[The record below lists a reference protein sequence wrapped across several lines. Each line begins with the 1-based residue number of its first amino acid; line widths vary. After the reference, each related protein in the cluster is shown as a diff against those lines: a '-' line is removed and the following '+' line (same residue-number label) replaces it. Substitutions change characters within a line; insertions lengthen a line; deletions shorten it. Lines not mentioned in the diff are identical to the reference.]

1 MHIIHSSMT
10 IPHSINLHLLRVF
23 VAVVDQQSFSRAAEV
38 LFITQSAVSKAVRE
52 LEHQLDLPLV
62 DRGPGGARGM
72 RGVRL
77 TEGGQALY
85 EHARGI
91 FSMERIALEDV
102 RERVGLRKGVLRI
115 GASTTVAGY
124 WLPTHIAAFAR
135 RFPDIQVELVV
146 ANTAQI
152 AHAIVDCAVDAA
164 FVEGPVDDARIDTSV
179 WRDEALV
186 VIAPEAP
193 LSTIGATRRVSAA
206 VLGEQTWLL
215 REEGSGTRRVAQNLL
230 RTHGIVPRHLL
241 EIGSNEAIARAV
253 AAGAG
258 VAILPSVV
266 VEDLIAMRRIRA
278 LSLEQQVSLS
288 RPLYRLE
295 LLNRR
300 RSPALQAFMEQLPG
314 N

>member
-1 MHIIHSSMT
+1 MN
-10 IPHSINLHLLRVF
+10 IPHSINLHLLRIF
-23 VAVVDQQSFSRAAEV
+23 VAVVEQQSFSRAAET

-52 LEHQLDLPLV
+52 LEHQLDLPLIE
-62 DRGPGGARGM
+62 RGPSGARGM

-77 TEGGQALY
+77 SDGGQALY

-91 FSMERIALEDV
+91 FALERVALEDV
-102 RERVGLRKGVLRI
+102 RERVGLRKGQLHI

-135 RFPDIQVELVV
+135 RHPDVQVELVV

-152 AHAIVDCAVDAA
+152 AQAIIDCAVDAA
-164 FVEGPVDDARIDTSV
+164 FVEGPVEDARIQSTV
-179 WRDEALV
+179 WREESLV
-186 VIAPEAP
+186 VIAPDDHRV
-193 LSTIGATRRVSAA
+193 STRRVSAA
-206 VLGEQTWLL
+206 ALSEQTWLL
-215 REEGSGTRRVAQNLL
+215 RETGSGTRRVAQRLL
-230 RTHGIVPRHLL
+230 QAHGIQPRHQLA
-241 EIGSNEAIARAV
+241 IGSNEAIARAV

-266 VEDLIAMRRIRA
+266 VEDLIAMRRVRA
-278 LSLEQQVSLS
+278 LSLEKQVSLS

-300 RSPALQAFMEQLPG
+300 RSPALETFLEQLPG
-314 N
+314 

>member
-1 MHIIHSSMT
+1 MN

-23 VAVVDQQSFSRAAEV
+23 VAVVEQQSFSRAAETM
-38 LFITQSAVSKAVRE
+38 FITQSAVSKAVRE

-62 DRGPGGARGM
+62 DRAPAGARGM

-77 TEGGQALY
+77 TEGGQALF

-91 FSMERIALEDV
+91 FALERVALEEV
-102 RERVGLRKGVLRI
+102 RERVGLRKGELRI

-124 WLPTHIAAFAR
+124 WLPPHIAAFAR
-135 RFPDIQVELVV
+135 RHPDIQVELVV

-152 AHAIVDCAVDAA
+152 AQAVIACEVDAA
-164 FVEGPVDDARIDTSV
+164 FVEGPVEDAHIQSSN
-179 WRDEALV
+179 WREEALV
-186 VIAPEAP
+186 VIAPDE
-193 LSTIGATRRVSAA
+193 GATAIRRVSAA
-206 VLGEQTWLL
+206 ALSERTWLL
-215 REEGSGTRRVAQNLL
+215 RESGSGTRRVAQNLL
-230 RTHGIVPRHLL
+230 RSHGITPKHELA
-241 EIGSNEAIARAV
+241 IGSNEGIARAV

-258 VAILPSVV
+258 VAILPSIV
-266 VEDLIAMRRIRA
+266 VEDLIAMRRVRA

-300 RSPALQAFMEQLPG
+300 RSPALESFLAQLTG
-314 N
+314 T

>member
-1 MHIIHSSMT
+1 MN

-23 VAVVDQQSFSRAAEV
+23 ATVVEQQSFSRAAEAM
-38 LFITQSAVSKAVRE
+38 FITQSAVSKAVRE

-77 TEGGQALY
+77 TTAGQALY

-91 FSMERIALEDV
+91 FAMERVALEDV
-102 RERVGLRKGVLRI
+102 RERVGLRKGELRI

-124 WLPTHIAAFAR
+124 WLPAHIAAYAR
-135 RFPDIQVELVV
+135 RFPDIRVELVV

-152 AHAIVDCAVDAA
+152 AQAIVDCAVDAA
-164 FVEGPVDDARIDTSV
+164 FVEGPVEDARIDSRI
-179 WRDEALV
+179 WREEALV
-186 VIAPEAP
+186 VIAPDGIDGGMP
-193 LSTIGATRRVSAA
+193 RRTSAA
-206 VLGEQTWLL
+206 ALSAQTWLL
-215 REEGSGTRRVAQNLL
+215 REEGSGTRRVAQQLL
-230 RTHGIVPRHLL
+230 RAHGISPRHQL

-266 VEDLIAMRRIRA
+266 VEDLIAMRRVRA
-278 LSLEQQVSLS
+278 VSLEQQVALS

-300 RSPALQAFMEQLPG
+300 RSPALDAFLENLPG
-314 N
+314 L